1 MSSPHE
7 LEDAQARLL
16 DMLVPTPS
24 RPCPVESAAQLFL
37 AQPVT
42 ARRTQPPTDLSAMDG
57 YATVG
62 DGPWELAGE
71 SRAGA
76 PFPKAPSK
84 GMAVRISTGA
94 QMPFPADAVLIQENA
109 RIEDNRLVAI
119 EPPTPRYIRRAGFD
133 FHASD
138 TLLEPGVRLGAAQIA
153 LARAG
158 GLSQVVVHD
167 RPRVAVIECGDE
179 LCADPTDCPPGLIP
193 STNGAMLGEMARD
206 AGANVARYG
215 PLPDDAEA
223 ITRTILEASGN
234 AALVVIS
241 GGASVGPHDLVKPAL
256 EAAGFTLD
264 FWRVAIKPGKPLL
277 VARRGDT
284 VVLGLPG
291 NPVSSFVTGFLFM
304 LPAILKLAGAREC
317 LPRAIALPLAEP
329 LREGGGRREFLRAAW
344 SAEGVRAFPQQD
356 SSALVPLAQADVLI
370 DRPRQA
376 DAMETGAFVPCFPL
390 RNGAYA

>member
-1 MSSPHE
+1 MSSPLE

-256 EAAGFTLD
+256 EAAGFTLAGQAAAGGAARGYGGPRPAGQSGLQLRH
-264 FWRVAIKPGKPLL
+264 RVPVHAPRNPEAGRCARMPAPGNRAAACRTA
-277 VARRGDT
+277 ARRWRAPRIPACRMECRGCAG
-284 VVLGLPG
+284 VPPAGQLG
-291 NPVSSFVTGFLFM
+291 TG
-304 LPAILKLAGAREC
+304 PTRAG
-317 LPRAIALPLAEP
+317 
-329 LREGGGRREFLRAAW
+329 
-344 SAEGVRAFPQQD
+344 
-356 SSALVPLAQADVLI
+356 
-370 DRPRQA
+370 
-376 DAMETGAFVPCFPL
+376 
-390 RNGAYA
+390 